1 MKPASPMKSAR
12 RSFTQRMAAGAG
24 ATEVTASIEKDV
36 RPPLYVPSK
45 RDPHVA
51 GRPGLRDSMNSG
63 EAMRRQETGTYQPK
77 TSFSYVPSA
86 E

>member
-12 RSFTQRMAAGAG
+12 RSFTQRMAAAAG
-24 ATEVTASIEKDV
+24 AEVTASIEKDN

-45 RDPHVA
+45 RDPHVS

-63 EAMRRQETGTYQPK
+63 GGAIARQDTGTY
-77 TSFSYVPSA
+77 
-86 E
+86 